1 MTGSRKRR
9 GSGGGSHRCRAAPAD
24 DNRAGSL
31 SGGPARRRGT
41 ISEDDN
47 ATEGSPGVITTWTP
61 TPRSYGRG
69 SRCQAPS
76 QRQRRSR
83 SRSTPRPR
91 RTAPTTDYID
101 RVDRSRRRVEQS
113 AGSTHARAWIPSGA
127 LLPLVRVNVLTLYIS
142 LTVATTDLFVCA
154 VHNLIAVIDTV
165 CRDHPIYSHPTL
177 HSPAHMASWEIYP
190 LAPRDGII
198 PAAAAPRCRRRARP
212 RRAPRGRLACWTWA
226 PDPAVR
232 SLSQAIVLLLRKD
245 GDTGAE
251 HPDPPRHSARVAS
264 WWRRARSTSICSR
277 RSAGSSGFVST
288 GP

>member
-165 CRDHPIYSHPTL
+165 CRDHPIYSHPTCTAL
-177 HSPAHMASWEIYP
+177 RIWRRGRSTPSHLAMGSSQQQPPLGVVGEPAHARHHAVVSHAGHGLPTRRY
-190 LAPRDGII
+190 D
-198 PAAAAPRCRRRARP
+198 RCRRP
-212 RRAPRGRLACWTWA
+212 SCSSCGRTAT
-226 PDPAVR
+226 PVR
-232 SLSQAIVLLLRKD
+232 SIRTPLGTRL
-245 GDTGAE
+245 G
-251 HPDPPRHSARVAS
+251 
-264 WWRRARSTSICSR
+264 
-277 RSAGSSGFVST
+277 
-288 GP
+288 